1 MNIKIT
7 NNLLKNK
14 YYFSLVNIYCFIVN
28 KYFGL

>member
-14 YYFSLVNIYCFIVN
+14 YYFPIINIYHFYTVQMC
-28 KYFGL
+28 KL